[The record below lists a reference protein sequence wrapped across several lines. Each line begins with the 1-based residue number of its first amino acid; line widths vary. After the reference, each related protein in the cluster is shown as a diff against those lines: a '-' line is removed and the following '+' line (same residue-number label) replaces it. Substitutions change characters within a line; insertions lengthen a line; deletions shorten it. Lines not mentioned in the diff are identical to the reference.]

1 MFELI
6 VEILNNNNR
15 ETIERYRECE
25 LLVHSVTGEE
35 RLDCTVL
42 RYPTLAACQAQIAK
56 LDAEWLATRAREGR
70 MLNWA
75 KWSMRCEQV
84 AGPLTS

>member
-6 VEILNNNNR
+6 VEILHNDNR
-15 ETIERYRECE
+15 ETIEAYRECE
-25 LLVHSVTGEE
+25 VLQHSVTGEK
-35 RLDCTVL
+35 RLDCTVF
-42 RYPTLAACQAQIAK
+42 RYPTLVACKTQIAA
-56 LDAEWLATRAREGR
+56 LDAEWKATRAREGK
-70 MLNWA
+70 MLDWT